1 MGFLPLVDPVMGSAC
16 SNGYYFEESLRLFE
30 VKWKKNGNFDVVG
43 NKFFPIII
51 FLLKLDIHQQK
62 IITFCAFIQST

>member
-30 VKWKKNGNFDVVG
+30 VKWKKMETLMLLGINF
-43 NKFFPIII
+43 FR
-51 FLLKLDIHQQK
+51 
-62 IITFCAFIQST
+62 